1 MTKLIIVRHCQAL
14 GNLERFFQ
22 GRIDSDITQTGRAQ
36 IGAAAELLSAEPIDI
51 MYTSTLKRAKLTAEG
66 INIYHEV
73 PIIIDER
80 LAEINAG
87 KWEGVSISEIEKN
100 YPDEFDKWRNFPSVF
115 QAPEG
120 ESMSEVYD
128 RMKAAVDD
136 IIKAND
142 GKTVCI
148 VSHGCAIKCLMCY
161 LHGWTVK
168 DVANVPIGVNTNVN
182 VVKADGNNPPVIV
195 MENYTDHLALIG

>member
-36 IGAAAELLSAEPIDI
+36 IGAVAELLSAEPIDI
-51 MYTSTLKRAKLTAEG
+51 MYTSTLKRARLTAEG
-66 INIYHEV
+66 INVYHEV
-73 PIIIDER
+73 PLLIDER
-80 LAEINAG
+80 LSEINAG
-87 KWEGVSISEIEKN
+87 SWEGMLITEIEKN
-100 YPDEFDKWRNFPSVF
+100 YTDEFHNWREEPAVF
-115 QAPEG
+115 RAPEG

-161 LHGWTVK
+161 LHGWTVE
-168 DVANVPIGVNTNVN
+168 NVGNIPIGTNTSVN
-182 VVKADGNNPPVIV
+182 VVKADGINPPEII
-195 MENYTDHLALIG
+195 METYTDHLASVR

>member
-36 IGAAAELLSAEPIDI
+36 IGAVAELLSAEPIDI
-51 MYTSTLKRAKLTAEG
+51 MYTSTLKRARLTAEG
-66 INIYHEV
+66 INVYHEV
-73 PIIIDER
+73 PLLIDER
-80 LAEINAG
+80 LSEINAG
-87 KWEGVSISEIEKN
+87 LWEGMLITEIEKN
-100 YPDEFDKWRNFPSVF
+100 YPDEFHNWREEPAVF
-115 QAPEG
+115 RAPEG

-161 LHGWTVK
+161 LHGWTVE
-168 DVANVPIGVNTNVN
+168 NVGNIPIGTNTSVN
-182 VVKADGNNPPVIV
+182 VVKADGINPPEII
-195 MENYTDHLALIG
+195 METYTDHLASVR

>member
-36 IGAAAELLSAEPIDI
+36 IGAVAELLSAEPIDI
-51 MYTSTLKRAKLTAEG
+51 MYTSTLKRARLTAEG
-66 INIYHEV
+66 INVYHEV
-73 PIIIDER
+73 PLLIDER
-80 LAEINAG
+80 LSEINAG
-87 KWEGVSISEIEKN
+87 SWEGMLITEIAKN
-100 YPDEFDKWRNFPSVF
+100 YPDEFHNWREEPAVF
-115 QAPEG
+115 RAPEG

-161 LHGWTVK
+161 LHGWTVE
-168 DVANVPIGVNTNVN
+168 NVGNIPIGTNTSVN
-182 VVKADGNNPPVIV
+182 VVKADGINPPEMI
-195 MENYTDHLALIG
+195 METYTDHLASVR

>member
-36 IGAAAELLSAEPIDI
+36 IGAVAELLSAEPIDI
-51 MYTSTLKRAKLTAEG
+51 MYTSTLKRARLTAEG
-66 INIYHEV
+66 INVYHEV
-73 PIIIDER
+73 PLLIDER
-80 LAEINAG
+80 LSEINAG
-87 KWEGVSISEIEKN
+87 SWEGMLITEIEKN
-100 YPDEFDKWRNFPSVF
+100 YPDEFHNWREEPAVF
-115 QAPEG
+115 RAPEG

-161 LHGWTVK
+161 LHGWTVE
-168 DVANVPIGVNTNVN
+168 NVGNIPIGTNTSVN
-182 VVKADGNNPPVIV
+182 VVKADGINPPEII
-195 MENYTDHLALIG
+195 METYTDHLASVR

>member
-1 MTKLIIVRHCQAL
+1 MTKLIIVRHCQAE
-14 GNLERFFQ
+14 GNLKRFFQ

-36 IGAAAELLSAEPIDI
+36 IGAVAELLSAEPIDI
-51 MYTSTLKRAKLTAEG
+51 MYTSTLKRARLTAEG
-66 INIYHEV
+66 INVYHEV
-73 PIIIDER
+73 PLLIDER
-80 LAEINAG
+80 LSEINAG
-87 KWEGVSISEIEKN
+87 SWEGMLITEIEKN
-100 YPDEFDKWRNFPSVF
+100 YPDEFHNWREEPAVF
-115 QAPEG
+115 RAPEG

-161 LHGWTVK
+161 LHGWTVE
-168 DVANVPIGVNTNVN
+168 NVGNIPIGTNTSVN
-182 VVKADGNNPPVIV
+182 VVKADGINPPEII
-195 MENYTDHLALIG
+195 METYTDHLASVR

>member
-36 IGAAAELLSAEPIDI
+36 IGAVAELLSAEPIDI
-51 MYTSTLKRAKLTAEG
+51 MYTSTLKRARLTAEG
-66 INIYHEV
+66 INVYHEV
-73 PIIIDER
+73 PLLIDER
-80 LAEINAG
+80 LSEINAG
-87 KWEGVSISEIEKN
+87 SWEGMLITEIEKN
-100 YPDEFDKWRNFPSVF
+100 YPDEFHNWREEPAVF
-115 QAPEG
+115 RAPEG

-161 LHGWTVK
+161 LHGWTVEY
-168 DVANVPIGVNTNVN
+168 VGNIPIGTNTSVN
-182 VVKADGNNPPVIV
+182 VVKADGINPPEII
-195 MENYTDHLALIG
+195 METYTDHLASVR

>member
-36 IGAAAELLSAEPIDI
+36 IGAVAELLSAEPIDI
-51 MYTSTLKRAKLTAEG
+51 MYTSTLKRARLTAEG
-66 INIYHEV
+66 INVYHEV
-73 PIIIDER
+73 PLLIDER
-80 LAEINAG
+80 LSEINAG
-87 KWEGVSISEIEKN
+87 SWEGMLITEIEKN
-100 YPDEFDKWRNFPSVF
+100 YPDEFHNWREEPAAFR
-115 QAPEG
+115 APEG

-161 LHGWTVK
+161 LHGWTVE
-168 DVANVPIGVNTNVN
+168 NVGNIPIGTNTSVN
-182 VVKADGNNPPVIV
+182 VVKADGINPPEII
-195 MENYTDHLALIG
+195 METYTDHLASVR

>member
-36 IGAAAELLSAEPIDI
+36 IGAVAELLSAEPIDI
-51 MYTSTLKRAKLTAEG
+51 MYTSTLKRARLTAEG
-66 INIYHEV
+66 INVYHEV
-73 PIIIDER
+73 PLLIDER
-80 LAEINAG
+80 LSEINAG
-87 KWEGVSISEIEKN
+87 SWEGMLITEIEKN
-100 YPDEFDKWRNFPSVF
+100 YPDEFHNWREEPAVF
-115 QAPEG
+115 RAPEG

-128 RMKAAVDD
+128 RMKAAVND

-161 LHGWTVK
+161 LHGWTVE
-168 DVANVPIGVNTNVN
+168 NVGNIPIGTNTSVN
-182 VVKADGNNPPVIV
+182 VVKADGINPPEII
-195 MENYTDHLALIG
+195 METYTDHLASVR

>member
-1 MTKLIIVRHCQAL
+1 MHCQAL

-36 IGAAAELLSAEPIDI
+36 IGAVAELLSAEPIDI
-51 MYTSTLKRAKLTAEG
+51 MYTSTLKRARLTAEG
-66 INIYHEV
+66 INVYHEV
-73 PIIIDER
+73 PLLIDER
-80 LAEINAG
+80 LSEINAG
-87 KWEGVSISEIEKN
+87 SWEGMLITEIEKN
-100 YPDEFDKWRNFPSVF
+100 YPDEFHNWREEPAVF
-115 QAPEG
+115 RAPEG

-161 LHGWTVK
+161 LNGWTVE
-168 DVANVPIGVNTNVN
+168 NVGNIPIGTNTSVN
-182 VVKADGNNPPVIV
+182 VVKADGINPPEII
-195 MENYTDHLALIG
+195 METYTDHLASVR